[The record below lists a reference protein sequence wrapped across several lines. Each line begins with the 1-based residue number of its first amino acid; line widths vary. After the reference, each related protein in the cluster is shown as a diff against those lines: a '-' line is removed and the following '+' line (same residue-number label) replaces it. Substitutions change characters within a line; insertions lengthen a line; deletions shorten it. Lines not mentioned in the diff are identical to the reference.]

1 MTSVAPMRRACGRI
15 CGLRPGHDRLLTRT
29 RARPAMMSA
38 GRDRRRTPAPEEEDR
53 PMPTRHRQPAV
64 RSLLTTLQVLAAV
77 GLIAVALA
85 APWPAP
91 AADASAAA
99 PVTAAAD
106 ACGDPFTPIP
116 AIQGDGPEAAIVG
129 RVTTEG
135 VVVGDY
141 EGPRPALRGFYLQD
155 PIGDGDT
162 ATSDAIFVFNGD
174 SDDVALGERVR
185 VRGTAG
191 EFEGQTQLSGVE
203 EIVSC
208 GRGVVRPVIVTLPL
222 PDAGSLERF
231 EGMLVRLPQTLTVTE
246 HYQLGR
252 FGQLTLSSGGRLLQP
267 TQIAPPGPA
276 ALAWQAANDL
286 NRILVDDGANDQ
298 NPDPLAFGRGG
309 EPLSAANTLRAGD
322 TVTGLVG
329 VLSYGWAGN
338 EASGNA
344 YRVRPIGALGG
355 GPPDF
360 RPANPRPF
368 VAPDVGGSLRVG
380 VLNVLNYFDDL
391 YRCRGGVGG
400 RSLDCRGADSRQEFA
415 RQWPKTVAAIVGM
428 DVDVLALLE
437 IQNDG
442 YGDDSALAD
451 LVGRLNAATA
461 PGTWAY
467 VDADAGTGVVD
478 ALGSDAI
485 KVALL
490 YRPARVAPVGATAAL
505 ATPAFVNGGDRAPR
519 NRPALA
525 QAFARTDDGA
535 TFVAVAVHL
544 KSKGSACDVPDAD
557 DGQGECAAVR
567 RTAAGL
573 LADWLAGDPTGTGDP
588 DVLILGDLNAY
599 AREDAVRVLEMAGFV
614 DLQRRH
620 QGEAATTYAFD
631 GQWGTLDH
639 ALASP
644 SLAAQAT
651 GAAAWHVNADEP
663 NLLDYNLEF
672 KSDRQKEDLYA
683 PDAFR
688 SSDHD
693 PLVVGLDLAAP

>member
-1 MTSVAPMRRACGRI
+1 
-15 CGLRPGHDRLLTRT
+15 
-29 RARPAMMSA
+29 
-38 GRDRRRTPAPEEEDR
+38 
-53 PMPTRHRQPAV
+53 MPTNPTIRPLARWFTIHAHGFAV
-64 RSLLTTLQVLAAV
+64 LVLL
-77 GLIAVALA
+77 AVALA
-85 APWPAP
+85 AP
-91 AADASAAA
+91 SSA
-99 PVTAAAD
+99 PVGDPTAGAPLTAASG

-116 AIQGDGPEAAIVG
+116 AIQGSGPEAAIVG

-135 VVVGDY
+135 IVVGDF

-155 PIGDGDT
+155 PLGDGDT
-162 ATSDAIFVFNGD
+162 TTSDAIFVFNGD
-174 SDDVALGERVR
+174 ADDVALGERVR

-203 EIVSC
+203 EIAWC
-208 GRGVVRPVIVTLPL
+208 GRGDVRPVILTLPL
-222 PDAGSLERF
+222 PDAGHLERF
-231 EGMLVRLPQTLTVTE
+231 EGMLVQLPQTLTVTE

-252 FGQLTLSSGGRLLQP
+252 FGQVTLSAGGRLLQP

-276 ALAWQAANDL
+276 ALAWQEANDL
-286 NRILVDDGANDQ
+286 NRILVDDDTNDQ

-309 EPLSAANTLRAGD
+309 EPLSADRTLRAGD

-329 VLSYGWAGN
+329 VLTYGWAGN

-360 RPANPRPF
+360 RPTNPRPL

-391 YRCRGGVGG
+391 YRCRGGVAG

-415 RQWPKTVAAIVGM
+415 RQWPKTVAAILGM

-467 VDADAGTGVVD
+467 VDADAGSGVVD

-490 YRPARVAPVGATAAL
+490 YRPAHVAPVGTTAAL
-505 ATPAFVNGGDRAPR
+505 ATPGFVTGGDRAPR

-525 QAFARTDDGA
+525 QAFARHDDGA

-544 KSKGSACDVPDAD
+544 KSKGSACDVADAG

-567 RTAAGL
+567 SAAARL
-573 LADWLAGDPTGTGDP
+573 LGEWLAGDPTGTGDP

-599 AREDAVRVLEMAGFV
+599 AREDAVRVLEAAGFV
-614 DLQRRH
+614 DLQWRY
-620 QGEAATTYAFD
+620 QGESATTYAFD

-639 ALASP
+639 ALASA

-672 KSDRQKEDLYA
+672 KSDRQKEHLYA